1 MSDTPDRRPWTDGA
15 ATGLGPMPGTSYDE
29 AARVIAGELPE
40 LPHLP
45 ELPARGVGADP
56 VGRAIG
62 LLVGLPAEVVPSG
75 WRLSRR
81 PGIDL
86 RRAVDERQWV
96 ADAAEQHLSEADW
109 IKVQVLGP
117 WSLAALLEL
126 PSGNRVLTDP
136 AAVRDVTASL
146 TEGLLGHLADV
157 SVRTGAGVVV
167 QIDEP
172 LLPAVVA
179 GALPTASGF
188 GTVRAVEAVHVRDL
202 LADLVAALA
211 TPTVARAGAGT
222 SVGLLRSAGFA
233 GVAVD
238 FTKLGTSAAELDP
251 LGEALEGG
259 TVLLAGVVPTAVDPA
274 AGLRDRA
281 TPLLEVWRRWGFP
294 LDALPGSIVP
304 TPVDGLA
311 DITVQ
316 AAVRALRVAREL
328 AGALA
333 DPPDD
338 W

>member
-1 MSDTPDRRPWTDGA
+1 MPDLIDRRPWTDGA
-15 ATGLGPMPGTSYDE
+15 ATALGPMPGTSYDE
-29 AARVIAGELPE
+29 ATRAIAGELPE
-40 LPHLP
+40 LPYLP
-45 ELPARGVGADP
+45 DVPGRGVGADP

-86 RRAVDERQWV
+86 RRAVDERQW
-96 ADAAEQHLSEADW
+96 ATDTAEQHFSGADW

-117 WSLAALLEL
+117 WSLAALLEV

-146 TEGLLGHLADV
+146 TEGLLVHLADL
-157 SVRTGAGVVV
+157 SLRTGAHVVV

-179 GALPTASGF
+179 GTLPTASGF
-188 GTVRAVEAVHVRDL
+188 GTVRSIEAIHVRDL
-202 LADLVAALA
+202 LADLVTAVA
-211 TPTVARAGAGT
+211 TPTVVRAGAGT
-222 SVGLLRSAGFA
+222 SVGLLRAAGFE

-238 FTKLGTSAAELDP
+238 FTTLGTSVAELDP
-251 LGEALEGG
+251 LGEALETGV
-259 TVLLAGVVPTAVDPA
+259 VLLAGVVPTAAPPA
-274 AGLRDRA
+274 AALRDRA
-281 TPLLEVWRRWGFP
+281 APLLDVWRRWGFP
-294 LDALPGSIVP
+294 LGSLPGSIVP

-311 DITVQ
+311 DLTFES
-316 AAVRALRVAREL
+316 AVGAMRAAREL
-328 AGALA
+328 ARALA